1 MVNTR
6 FTKSNGITTKIK
18 NMIERELND
27 YKITTTT
34 FSFGEMYKVEM
45 WNDYGMKRTI
55 YEECI
60 DQSSEMIMNWWKD
73 SEIEYKKMKSLQ
85 VVLNNKVKK
94 EIK

>member
-27 YKITTTT
+27 YKMTPVTM
-34 FSFGEMYKVEM
+34 SFGETFKVEM

-55 YEECI
+55 YEEDVI
-60 DQSSEMIMNWWKD
+60 KASEMIMNWWRD
-73 SEIEYKKMKSLQ
+73 SEIEYKKMKSEQ
-85 VVLNNKVKK
+85 IVLNNIVKK
-94 EIK
+94 QIR

>member
-1 MVNTR
+1 
-6 FTKSNGITTKIK
+6 
-18 NMIERELND
+18 MIERELND

-60 DQSSEMIMNWWKD
+60 DQSSKMIMDWWENSD
-73 SEIEYKKMKSLQ
+73 EEYGKMKSEQ
-85 VVLNNKVKK
+85 IVLNNIVKRQVK
-94 EIK
+94 

>member
-6 FTKSNGITTKIK
+6 ITKSNSITTKI
-18 NMIERELND
+18 NSMIERN
-27 YKITTTT
+27 YKITPVTM
-34 FSFGEMYKVEM
+34 SFGDTFKVEM

-55 YEECI
+55 YEDNI
-60 DQSSEMIMNWWKD
+60 DQASKMIMDWWETSD
-73 SEIEYKKMKSLQ
+73 EEYIKMKSLQ